1 MSHTTGLH
9 AAANYTPKTIA
20 MSQVPATPTGANATR
35 LPTDE
40 ELREVAS
47 SLRGMRFGSV
57 TIVVQDGV
65 IIQIDKTEKR
75 RLRNRRETSENG
87 QS

>member
-1 MSHTTGLH
+1 
-9 AAANYTPKTIA
+9 
-20 MSQVPATPTGANATR
+20 MSQAPATPPGAAATR
-35 LPTDE
+35 LPTDD
-40 ELREVAS
+40 ELREVAA

-75 RLRNRRETSENG
+75 RLRNRRDAGENG

>member
-1 MSHTTGLH
+1 MSE
-9 AAANYTPKTIA
+9 APA
-20 MSQVPATPTGANATR
+20 MPPGANATR
-35 LPTDE
+35 LPTDD
-40 ELREVAS
+40 ELREVAA

-57 TIVVQDGV
+57 TIVIQDGV

-75 RLRNRRETSENG
+75 RLRNRRDASENG

>member
-1 MSHTTGLH
+1 MSESSASPLN
-9 AAANYTPKTIA
+9 AAAP
-20 MSQVPATPTGANATR
+20 R
-35 LPTDE
+35 LPTDD
-40 ELREVAS
+40 ELREVAA

-75 RLRNRRETSENG
+75 RLRNRRDAHENG

>member
-1 MSHTTGLH
+1 
-9 AAANYTPKTIA
+9 
-20 MSQVPATPTGANATR
+20 MSQAPATPPGANASR
-35 LPTDE
+35 LPTDD
-40 ELREVAS
+40 ELREVAA

-75 RLRNRRETSENG
+75 RLRNRREASDNAQT
-87 QS
+87 

>member
-1 MSHTTGLH
+1 
-9 AAANYTPKTIA
+9 
-20 MSQVPATPTGANATR
+20 MSQAPATPPGANATR
-35 LPTDE
+35 LPTED
-40 ELREVAS
+40 ELREVAA

-75 RLRNRRETSENG
+75 RLRNRREASENG